1 MYNTIK
7 IYATLNRAVLVH
19 VKMKG
24 GKADN
29 DVCRICVDHAEY
41 IQYINLITGDVN
53 ETSTPPPPSHLDV
66 RVGL

>member
-7 IYATLNRAVLVH
+7 IYATLNRAVLVY
-19 VKMKG
+19 VKIKEAKQIM
-24 GKADN
+24 
-29 DVCRICVDHAEY
+29 VCRICVDHAEY